1 MTVLGVGSTTPV
13 STTTTDESGASTT
26 EQLPRTLLTL
36 VADQAQTQKVLLRA
50 STGELAFGLLT
61 DESVGR
67 RRTRD
72 RPPRPSSSEA
82 PMPVVVDPDPMV
94 VETLLASMPAGSHGV
109 ESVDRLNA
117 WLGSHSDE
125 YVVVLG
131 PTLTDEEA
139 VVTCEV
145 LRTTAPAISTVLAR
159 EHLDSELL
167 ARGDEGRCPRRR
179 APHRH
184 RPRSPRRSGRAY
196 ELFVALRGPAG
207 AMHMSKVITVFSPKG
222 GVGKT
227 TISVNLALALTEK
240 GARRVCL
247 VDLDL
252 AFGDVAITMQLF
264 PTHSIEQAI
273 GSEDALDVEMLDGLL
288 TRHQDSLMVLAA
300 PPHPDTRE
308 RITPLLVSRVIRT
321 LRETFDF
328 VVIDTA
334 PAFDEQVLTA
344 LDETDEV
351 VLVTTLDVPTLKNVK
366 VAVETFDALHIARDN
381 RHLVLNRADDEVGIN
396 ADKVEGIL
404 GMTGR
409 RADLQLARDRGR
421 HQRRQP
427 GDRQRPRAPA
437 QRRRPAAGQHPGRR
451 AGRRPEPGHDTTP
464 QSEPEARSRR
474 SRRRK

>member
-1 MTVLGVGSTTPV
+1 
-13 STTTTDESGASTT
+13 
-26 EQLPRTLLTL
+26 
-36 VADQAQTQKVLLRA
+36 
-50 STGELAFGLLT
+50 
-61 DESVGR
+61 
-67 RRTRD
+67 
-72 RPPRPSSSEA
+72 
-82 PMPVVVDPDPMV
+82 MPVVVDPDPLV
-94 VETLLASMPAGSHGV
+94 VEALLASMPAGAHGV
-109 ESVDRLNA
+109 ASVDRLHA

-131 PTLTDEEA
+131 PTLSDEEA
-139 VVTCEV
+139 VLTCEL
-145 LRTTAPAISTVLAR
+145 LRRTAPVISAVLAR
-159 EHLDSELL
+159 EEMDGELLVAAMKAGARDVVHHLDTEAL
-167 ARGDEGRCPRRR
+167 A
-179 APHRH
+179 AAI
-184 RPRSPRRSGRAY
+184 GRAY
-196 ELFVALRGPAG
+196 ELYVALRGPAG
-207 AMHMSKVITVFSPKG
+207 AVHVSKVISVFSPKG

-227 TISVNLALALTEK
+227 TIAVNLALALTEK

-273 GSEDALDVEMLDGLL
+273 GSEEAMDVELLDALL

-300 PPHPDTRE
+300 PPHPDTRD
-308 RITPLLVSRVIRT
+308 RITPLLISRVIRT

-366 VAVETFDALHIARDN
+366 VAVETFDALHIAKDT

-404 GMTGR
+404 GMSVDAQISSSIEIAAATNAGSPVVVSDPGHQLSGAIR
-409 RADLQLARDRGR
+409 QLAAALAGE
-421 HQRRQP
+421 HVSP
-427 GDRQRPRAPA
+427 LGAPVP
-437 QRRRPAAGQHPGRR
+437 QPAAASG
-451 AGRRPEPGHDTTP
+451 
-464 QSEPEARSRR
+464 SRSLF
-474 SRRRK
+474 SRRRKG

>member
-1 MTVLGVGSTTPV
+1 
-13 STTTTDESGASTT
+13 
-26 EQLPRTLLTL
+26 
-36 VADQAQTQKVLLRA
+36 
-50 STGELAFGLLT
+50 
-61 DESVGR
+61 
-67 RRTRD
+67 
-72 RPPRPSSSEA
+72 
-82 PMPVVVDPDPMV
+82 MPVVVDPDPMV
-94 VETLLASMPAGSHGV
+94 VESLLASMPAGAHGV

-117 WLGSHSDE
+117 WLSSHTDE

-131 PTLTDEEA
+131 PTLTDEES
-139 VVTCEV
+139 VVTCEA
-145 LRTTAPAISTVLAR
+145 LRTSAPTISTILAR
-159 EHLDSELL
+159 ESVDGELL
-167 ARGDEGRCPRRR
+167 AAAMKAGARDVVHHTDATALTQALNR
-179 APHRH
+179 AF
-184 RPRSPRRSGRAY
+184 

-207 AMHMSKVITVFSPKG
+207 AMHVSKVIAVFSPKG

-227 TISVNLALALTEK
+227 TIAVNLALALTEK

-273 GSEDALDVEMLDGLL
+273 GSEDALDVEMLDQLL

-308 RITPLLVSRVIRT
+308 RVTPLLVSRIIRN
-321 LRETFDF
+321 LRETFDY

-404 GMTGR
+404 GMTVDAQIESSLGVAAATNAGSPVIVSDPDHQLSIAVR
-409 RADLQLARDRGR
+409 QLAT
-421 HQRRQP
+421 
-427 GDRQRPRAPA
+427 AL
-437 QRRRPAAGQHPGRR
+437 AGEMVGSLG
-451 AGRRPEPGHDTTP
+451 APEPSTV
-464 QSEPEARSRR
+464 QSEAEAKSRR

>member
-1 MTVLGVGSTTPV
+1 
-13 STTTTDESGASTT
+13 
-26 EQLPRTLLTL
+26 
-36 VADQAQTQKVLLRA
+36 
-50 STGELAFGLLT
+50 
-61 DESVGR
+61 
-67 RRTRD
+67 
-72 RPPRPSSSEA
+72 
-82 PMPVVVDPDPMV
+82 
-94 VETLLASMPAGSHGV
+94 MPAGSHGV

-117 WLGSHSDE
+117 WLSAHSDE

-131 PTLTDEEA
+131 PTLTDDEA
-139 VVTCEV
+139 VVTCEA
-145 LRTTAPAISTVLAR
+145 LRTTAPDDQ
-159 EHLDSELL
+159 HH
-167 ARGDEGRCPRRR
+167 P
-179 APHRH
+179 
-184 RPRSPRRSGRAY
+184 RPRGTWTATCSPPRCRPAPATSCTTATRAAMTEALNRAF

-207 AMHMSKVITVFSPKG
+207 AMHVSKVIAVFSPKG

-227 TISVNLALALTEK
+227 TIAVNLALALTEK

-273 GSEDALDVEMLDGLL
+273 GSEDSLDVEMLDGLL

-308 RITPLLVSRVIRT
+308 RITPLLVVADHPHAAGD
-321 LRETFDF
+321 LRLHRDRHL
-328 VVIDTA
+328 A

-344 LDETDEV
+344 LDETDEF

-404 GMTGR
+404 GMTVD
-409 RADLQLARDRGR
+409 APDPQLARDRRG

-427 GDRQRPRAPA
+427 GDRERPRPPA
-437 QRRRPAAGQHPGRR
+437 QRAVRQLASD
-451 AGRRPEPGHDTTP
+451 AGRRVRRRLGALPNP
-464 QSEPEARSRR
+464 ASRR
-474 SRRRK
+474 ARRRRRAAARGGVSSHEPC

>member
-1 MTVLGVGSTTPV
+1 
-13 STTTTDESGASTT
+13 
-26 EQLPRTLLTL
+26 
-36 VADQAQTQKVLLRA
+36 
-50 STGELAFGLLT
+50 
-61 DESVGR
+61 
-67 RRTRD
+67 
-72 RPPRPSSSEA
+72 
-82 PMPVVVDPDPMV
+82 MPVVVDPDPMV
-94 VETLLASMPAGSHGV
+94 VETLLASLPAGAHGV

-117 WLGSHSDE
+117 WLRSHSDE

-139 VVTCEV
+139 IVTCEL
-145 LRTTAPAISTVLAR
+145 LRTSAPAISTVLAR
-159 EHLDSELL
+159 EHLDGELL
-167 ARGDEGRCPRRR
+167 GAAMKSGARDVVHHSDTAALNNALNR
-179 APHRH
+179 AL
-184 RPRSPRRSGRAY
+184 
-196 ELFVALRGPAG
+196 ELFLALRGPAG
-207 AMHMSKVITVFSPKG
+207 GMHVSKVIAVFSPKG

-273 GSEDALDVEMLDGLL
+273 GSEDALDVEMIDGLL

-300 PPHPDTRE
+300 PPHPDTRD
-308 RITPLLVSRVIRT
+308 RVTPLLVSRIIRT
-321 LRETFDF
+321 LRETFDY
-328 VVIDTA
+328 VVIDMA
-334 PAFDEQVLTA
+334 PAFDEQTLTA

-404 GMTGR
+404 GMSVEAQIGSSLEIAAATNAGSPVIVSDPEHQLSTAV
-409 RADLQLARDRGR
+409 RALATTL
-421 HQRRQP
+421 
-427 GDRQRPRAPA
+427 
-437 QRRRPAAGQHPGRR
+437 AGELVGSRN
-451 AGRRPEPGHDTTP
+451 PEIPTP
-464 QSEPEARSRR
+464 EHSEPEARSRR

>member
-1 MTVLGVGSTTPV
+1 
-13 STTTTDESGASTT
+13 
-26 EQLPRTLLTL
+26 
-36 VADQAQTQKVLLRA
+36 
-50 STGELAFGLLT
+50 
-61 DESVGR
+61 
-67 RRTRD
+67 
-72 RPPRPSSSEA
+72 
-82 PMPVVVDPDPMV
+82 MPIVVDPDPMV
-94 VETLLASMPAGSHGV
+94 VETLLASMSAGAHGV
-109 ESVDRLNA
+109 ESVDRLEA
-117 WLGSHSDE
+117 WLGSHANE

-139 VVTCEV
+139 VRTCEQM
-145 LRTTAPAISTVLAR
+145 RTSAPAISTILAR
-159 EHLDSELL
+159 EQLSGELL
-167 ARGDEGRCPRRR
+167 AAAMKAGARDVVHHTDTAALTEALSR
-179 APHRH
+179 AF
-184 RPRSPRRSGRAY
+184 

-207 AMHMSKVITVFSPKG
+207 AMHVSKVVAVFSPKG

-227 TISVNLALALTEK
+227 TIAVNLALALTER

-273 GSEDALDVEMLDGLL
+273 GSEDTLDVEMLDQLL

-308 RITPLLVSRVIRT
+308 RVTPLLVSRVLRT
-321 LRETFDF
+321 LRETFDY
-328 VVIDTA
+328 VVVDTA

-344 LDETDEV
+344 LDETDDV

-366 VAVETFDALHIARDN
+366 VAVETFDALHIAKDN

-404 GMTGR
+404 GMTVDAQISSSIEIAAATNAGSPVVVSDPEHQLSTVI
-409 RADLQLARDRGR
+409 RALADTIAGELV
-421 HQRRQP
+421 
-427 GDRQRPRAPA
+427 GARAQSPT
-437 QRRRPAAGQHPGRR
+437 Q
-451 AGRRPEPGHDTTP
+451 
-464 QSEPEARSRR
+464 QSESDAKSRR

>member
-1 MTVLGVGSTTPV
+1 
-13 STTTTDESGASTT
+13 
-26 EQLPRTLLTL
+26 
-36 VADQAQTQKVLLRA
+36 
-50 STGELAFGLLT
+50 
-61 DESVGR
+61 
-67 RRTRD
+67 
-72 RPPRPSSSEA
+72 
-82 PMPVVVDPDPMV
+82 MPVVVDPDPMV
-94 VETLLASMPAGSHGV
+94 VETLLASMPAGAHGV
-109 ESVDRLNA
+109 ESIDRLNA
-117 WLGSHSDE
+117 WLGSHAEE

-131 PTLTDEEA
+131 PTLTDQEA
-139 VVTCEV
+139 VSTCEA
-145 LRTTAPAISTVLAR
+145 LRTTAPAISTILAR
-159 EHLDSELL
+159 EHLTGEIFGAAMRAGARDVVHHSDAAALNDALNRALEL
-167 ARGDEGRCPRRR
+167 
-179 APHRH
+179 
-184 RPRSPRRSGRAY
+184 Y
-196 ELFVALRGPAG
+196 VALRGPG
-207 AMHMSKVITVFSPKG
+207 GGLHVSKVIAVFSPKG

-273 GSEDALDVEMLDGLL
+273 GSEDSLDVEMLDGLL

-308 RITPLLVSRVIRT
+308 RVTPLLVSRIIRT
-321 LRETFDF
+321 LRETFDY
-328 VVIDTA
+328 VVVDTA

-404 GMTGR
+404 GMPVDAQIVSSLEIAAATNAGSPVIVSDPDHQLSAAIRDLATRLSGEVITGVGAGSSQAQQQ
-409 RADLQLARDRGR
+409 ADA
-421 HQRRQP
+421 
-427 GDRQRPRAPA
+427 
-437 QRRRPAAGQHPGRR
+437 
-451 AGRRPEPGHDTTP
+451 
-464 QSEPEARSRR
+464 EARSRF
-474 SRRRK
+474 SRRRKS

>member
-1 MTVLGVGSTTPV
+1 
-13 STTTTDESGASTT
+13 
-26 EQLPRTLLTL
+26 
-36 VADQAQTQKVLLRA
+36 
-50 STGELAFGLLT
+50 
-61 DESVGR
+61 
-67 RRTRD
+67 
-72 RPPRPSSSEA
+72 
-82 PMPVVVDPDPMV
+82 MPVVVDPDPMV
-94 VETLLASMPAGSHGV
+94 VETLLACMPAGAHGV
-109 ESVDRLNA
+109 ESVDRLHA
-117 WLGSHSDE
+117 WLASHANE

-139 VVTCEV
+139 VRTAEV
-145 LRTTAPAISTVLAR
+145 LRTSAPAISTILAR
-159 EHLDSELL
+159 EELTGELL
-167 ARGDEGRCPRRR
+167 AAAMKAGARDVVHHSDTGALVEALNR
-179 APHRH
+179 AF
-184 RPRSPRRSGRAY
+184 

-207 AMHMSKVITVFSPKG
+207 AMHVSKVVAVFSPKG

-227 TISVNLALALTEK
+227 TIAVNLALALTEK

-273 GSEDALDVEMLDGLL
+273 GSEDSLDVEMLDQLL

-308 RITPLLVSRVIRT
+308 RVTPLLVSRVLRT
-321 LRETFDF
+321 LRETFDY
-328 VVIDTA
+328 VVVDTA

-344 LDETDEV
+344 LDETDDV

-366 VAVETFDALHIARDN
+366 VAVETFDALHIAKDN

-404 GMTGR
+404 GMSVDAQISSSLDIAAATNAGSPVVVS
-409 RADLQLARDRGR
+409 DPDHQLSAAVRTLASTIAGELA
-421 HQRRQP
+421 
-427 GDRQRPRAPA
+427 GAGPA
-437 QRRRPAAGQHPGRR
+437 HSPS
-451 AGRRPEPGHDTTP
+451 T
-464 QSEPEARSRR
+464 QSESEARGRR